1 MANYSDNDPLPGS
14 SEKRAGQSRF
24 VPPPHPEEAACR
36 PLRIPDIGKLPQTDL
51 PEIEEGSKLI
61 PAPSKRLAMEWG
73 LVLSSQR
80 ITYTV
85 MHPHNGRWFL
95 KVAAEDHARSLE
107 MIHLYLFE
115 NRHWSWNREMV
126 LLRGKLFSW
135 GGLYWVFLVLM
146 VYLLNYL
153 TRDALKNYG
162 IMDSERVLMNGEWW
176 RIVTATFLHADVGHL
191 ASNLSLGILLFG
203 LAMGYYGVGW
213 TLIGASLGGF
223 CGNLLSLF
231 LHQSQYLSLGT
242 SGVVMAAL
250 GLLTI
255 YWLPWIYGKS
265 RPLRY
270 AYSMI
275 GGSALIFILAGLSPD
290 PQVNVPAHLGGYLG
304 GIFFGAILIFIPD
317 RFLENTEINV
327 ALTILWFAFS
337 AFCWFLAVRY

>member
-126 LLRGKLFSW
+126 LLRGKLFS
-135 GGLYWVFLVLM
+135 
-146 VYLLNYL
+146 
-153 TRDALKNYG
+153 
-162 IMDSERVLMNGEWW
+162 
-176 RIVTATFLHADVGHL
+176 
-191 ASNLSLGILLFG
+191 
-203 LAMGYYGVGW
+203 
-213 TLIGASLGGF
+213 
-223 CGNLLSLF
+223 
-231 LHQSQYLSLGT
+231 
-242 SGVVMAAL
+242 
-250 GLLTI
+250 
-255 YWLPWIYGKS
+255 
-265 RPLRY
+265 
-270 AYSMI
+270 
-275 GGSALIFILAGLSPD
+275 
-290 PQVNVPAHLGGYLG
+290 
-304 GIFFGAILIFIPD
+304 
-317 RFLENTEINV
+317 
-327 ALTILWFAFS
+327 
-337 AFCWFLAVRY
+337 